1 MVPYASGV
9 VTMVK
14 IIVTNV
20 IRVLLKIDSGPL
32 IKYVVIICNPKAF
45 ETLKFDSLLANYF
58 AGTT

>member
-1 MVPYASGV
+1 
-9 VTMVK
+9 MVK